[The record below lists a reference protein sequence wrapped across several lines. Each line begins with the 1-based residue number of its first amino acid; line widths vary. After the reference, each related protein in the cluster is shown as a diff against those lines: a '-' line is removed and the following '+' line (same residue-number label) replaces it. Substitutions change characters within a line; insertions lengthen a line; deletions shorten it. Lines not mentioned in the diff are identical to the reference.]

1 MSKLVGQAFT
11 VLLTIVISMTGFWM
25 MIGRE
30 LATRDEV
37 HTIVNTKM
45 IAIDAKLEQRSES
58 DARLERVMEK
68 NTDAIQGLQVQ
79 IATLNATLEAMG
91 RERKDK

>member
-1 MSKLVGQAFT
+1 MGQAAT
-11 VLLTIVISMTGFWM
+11 VMLTIVISMTGFWM

-37 HTIVNTKM
+37 YTIVNTKM
-45 IAIDAKLEQRSES
+45 IAIDAKLNARVQQ
-58 DARLERVMEK
+58 DQRLEKVLEK

-79 IATLNATLEAMG
+79 IATLNVMLDTM
-91 RERKDK
+91 RRDKQNE